1 MRAPL
6 AAAAIAFAVGLSG
19 TAFAQA
25 PAAPAAAAQAKP
37 AAAKP
42 AAATPAAAPKARD
55 VVLHYANLAQAMY
68 TNSYQAAVEMQTAI
82 NAFIASPSAATQ
94 QAAKDAWKKARDPY
108 QITEGFRFG
117 NSIVDE
123 WEGNVNA
130 WPLDEGLIDY
140 LDKSRPQSSDENP
153 LYSANVIASKTI
165 RIGKKTVDVSKITP
179 QLLHQLN
186 SAAGVESNVASG
198 WHAIEF
204 LLWGKDLHGTERGA
218 GERPYT
224 DYDTKA
230 CTGGNCDRRAEYLKV
245 ATATLVADL
254 KEMADDWAPK
264 GKARAALLKKKD
276 KAALAVIFT
285 GIGSLSYG
293 ELAGERMKLGLLLHD
308 PEEEHDCFSD
318 NTHNSHFYDEVGIQ
332 DIYYGR
338 FTKIDGSTMS
348 GPSVADLVRAA
359 DPKVADEIDGKMAAA
374 LAALKVIKDTADS
387 GEMFYDMMLA
397 EGNEKGNKMIQN
409 GVDALVAQ
417 AHAIERGVAV
427 LKLQIKVE
435 GSDSLDNPDAAKKK

>member
-1 MRAPL
+1 MRAKF
-6 AAAAIAFAVGLSG
+6 AAAALALAVGLG
-19 TAFAQA
+19 GAIA
-25 PAAPAAAAQAKP
+25 PVAAETKP
-37 AAAKP
+37 AATQ
-42 AAATPAAAPKARD
+42 AAGPKARD
-55 VVLHYANLAQAMY
+55 VIVSYANQAEAMY
-68 TNSYQAAVEMQTAI
+68 TNSYLAAKEMQTAI
-82 NAFIASPSAATQ
+82 EAFIANPSAQTH

-108 QITEGFRFG
+108 QITEAFRFG
-117 NSIVDE
+117 NKIVDE

-140 LDKSRPQSSDENP
+140 LDKSRGTSSDENP
-153 LYSANVIASKTI
+153 LYAANIIASKTI

-179 QLLHQLN
+179 KLLHDLN

-218 GERPYT
+218 GERPWT

-230 CTGGNCDRRAEYLKV
+230 CTGGNCERRAQYLKV
-245 ATATLVADL
+245 ATQTLVDDL
-254 KEMADDWAPK
+254 KEMADDWGTK

-276 KAALAVIFT
+276 KAGLAVIFT

-318 NTHNSHFYDEVGIQ
+318 NTHNSHYYDEVGIQ
-332 DIYYGR
+332 DVYYGR
-338 FTKIDGSTMS
+338 FTRIDGTTFS
-348 GPSVADLVRAA
+348 GPSVADLVRAKDA
-359 DPKVADEIDGKMAAA
+359 KIADEIDAKMAAA
-374 LAALKVIKDTADS
+374 LAALKAIKDTADS

-397 EGNEKGNKMIQN
+397 EGNAKGNKLIQD

-417 AHAIERGVAV
+417 AHAIERGVAA
-427 LKLQIKVE
+427 LKIQIKVE
-435 GSDSLDNPDAAKKK
+435 GSESLDNPDAAKKK

>member
-1 MRAPL
+1 MRAKF
-6 AAAAIAFAVGLSG
+6 AAAALALAVGLG
-19 TAFAQA
+19 GAIA
-25 PAAPAAAAQAKP
+25 PVAAETKP
-37 AAAKP
+37 AATQ
-42 AAATPAAAPKARD
+42 AAGPKARD
-55 VVLHYANLAQAMY
+55 VIVSYANQAEAMY
-68 TNSYQAAVEMQTAI
+68 TNSYLAAKEMQTAI
-82 NAFIASPSAATQ
+82 EAFIANPSAQTH

-108 QITEGFRFG
+108 QITEAFRFG
-117 NSIVDE
+117 NKIVDE

-140 LDKSRPQSSDENP
+140 LDKSRGTSSDENP
-153 LYSANVIASKTI
+153 LYAANIIASKTI

-179 QLLHQLN
+179 KLLHDLN

-218 GERPYT
+218 GERPWT

-230 CTGGNCDRRAEYLKV
+230 CTGGNCERRAQYLKV
-245 ATATLVADL
+245 ATQTLVDDL
-254 KEMADDWAPK
+254 KEMADDWGAK

-276 KAALAVIFT
+276 KAGLAVIFT

-318 NTHNSHFYDEVGIQ
+318 NTHNSHYYDEVGIQ
-332 DIYYGR
+332 DVYYGR
-338 FTKIDGSTMS
+338 FTRIDGTTFS
-348 GPSVADLVRAA
+348 GPSVADLVRAKDA
-359 DPKVADEIDGKMAAA
+359 KIADEIDAKMAAA
-374 LAALKVIKDTADS
+374 LAALKAIKDTADS

-397 EGNEKGNKMIQN
+397 EGNAKGNKLIQD

-417 AHAIERGVAV
+417 AHAIERGVAA
-427 LKLQIKVE
+427 LKIQIKVE
-435 GSDSLDNPDAAKKK
+435 GSESLDNPDAAKKK

>member
-1 MRAPL
+1 MRAKF
-6 AAAAIAFAVGLSG
+6 AAAALALAVGLGGSIAPVAAE
-19 TAFAQA
+19 TKPAQ
-25 PAAPAAAAQAKP
+25 AAQA
-37 AAAKP
+37 AG
-42 AAATPAAAPKARD
+42 PKARD
-55 VVLHYANLAQAMY
+55 VIVSYANQAEAMY
-68 TNSYQAAVEMQTAI
+68 TNSYLAAKEMQVAI
-82 NAFIASPSAATQ
+82 EAFIANPSAQTH

-108 QITEGFRFG
+108 QITEAFRFG
-117 NSIVDE
+117 NPVVDE

-140 LDKSRPQSSDENP
+140 LDKSRGTSSDENP
-153 LYSANVIASKTI
+153 LYAANVIASKTI

-179 QLLHQLN
+179 KLLHQLN

-218 GERPYT
+218 GERPWT

-230 CTGGNCDRRAEYLKV
+230 CTGGNCERRADYLKV
-245 ATATLVADL
+245 ATQTLVDDL
-254 KEMADDWAPK
+254 KEMSDDWGAK
-264 GKARAALLKKKD
+264 GKARTALLKKKD
-276 KAALAVIFT
+276 KAGLAVIFT
-285 GIGSLSYG
+285 GLGSLSYG

-318 NTHNSHFYDEVGIQ
+318 NTHNSHYYDEVGIQ
-332 DIYYGR
+332 DVYYGR
-338 FTKIDGSTMS
+338 FTRIDGTSFS
-348 GPSVADLVRAA
+348 GPSVADLVRAK
-359 DPKVADEIDGKMAAA
+359 DPKIADEIDAKMAAA

-397 EGNEKGNKMIQN
+397 EGNAKGNKLIQD

-417 AHAIERGVAV
+417 AHAIERGVAA
-427 LKLQIKVE
+427 LKIQIKVE
-435 GSDSLDNPDAAKKK
+435 GSESLDNPEAAKKK

>member
-1 MRAPL
+1 MRAPF
-6 AAAAIAFAVGLSG
+6 AAAIALAVGLSG
-19 TAFAQA
+19 PALAQA
-25 PAAPAAAAQAKP
+25 PAAPDAKAAASTAKP
-37 AAAKP
+37 AAP
-42 AAATPAAAPKARD
+42 TPKA
-55 VVLHYANLAQAMY
+55 VVLQYADQAQAMY
-68 TNSYQAAVEMQTAI
+68 ANSYLAAVEMQKAI
-82 NAFIASPSAATQ
+82 TAFIASPSAETH

-108 QITEGFRFG
+108 QITEAFRFG
-117 NSIVDE
+117 NPVVDE

-140 LDKSRPQSSDENP
+140 LDKSRGTSSDENP
-153 LYSANVIASKTI
+153 LYAANIIASKTI
-165 RIGKKTVDVSKITP
+165 RVGKKTVDVSKLTP
-179 QLLHQLN
+179 KLLHQLN

-218 GERPYT
+218 GERPWT
-224 DYDTKA
+224 DYDPKA
-230 CTGGNCDRRAEYLKV
+230 CTGGNCERRAEYLKV

-264 GKARAALLKKKD
+264 GKARTALLKKKD

-318 NTHNSHFYDEVGIQ
+318 NTHNSHYYDEVGIQ
-332 DIYYGR
+332 DVYYGR
-338 FTKIDGSTMS
+338 FTKIDGTTMS

-359 DPKVADEIDGKMAAA
+359 DPKVADEIDAKMAAA
-374 LAALKVIKDTADS
+374 LAALKAIKDTADS

-397 EGNEKGNKMIQN
+397 EGNAKGNALVQA

-435 GSDSLDNPDAAKKK
+435 GSDSLDNPSAAMKK

>member
-1 MRAPL
+1 MRAPV
-6 AAAAIAFAVGLSG
+6 AAAAFAIALGLSG
-19 TAFAQA
+19 PVLAQA
-25 PAAPAAAAQAKP
+25 PAAPSKTETAPKVG
-37 AAAKP
+37 AAKP
-42 AAATPAAAPKARD
+42 AALKARD
-55 VVLHYANLAQAMY
+55 VVVHYADQAQAMY
-68 TNSYQAAVEMQTAI
+68 QNSYLAAVEMQTAI
-82 NAFIASPSAATQ
+82 TAFLANPSAATH

-117 NSIVDE
+117 NPLVDE

-153 LYSANVIASKTI
+153 LYAANVIASKTI

-204 LLWGKDLHGTERGA
+204 LLWGKDLHGTQRGA
-218 GERPYT
+218 GERPWT

-230 CTGGNCDRRAEYLKV
+230 CTGGNCERRAEYLKV

-254 KEMADDWAPK
+254 KDMADAWGPK

-276 KAALAVIFT
+276 KPALAVIFT

-318 NTHNSHFYDEVGIQ
+318 NTHNSHYYDEVGIQ

-359 DPKVADEIDGKMAAA
+359 DPKVADEIDAKMAAA
-374 LAALKVIKDTADS
+374 LAALKAIKDTADS
-387 GEMFYDMMLA
+387 GEMYYDMMLA
-397 EGNEKGNKMIQN
+397 DGNEKGNKLVQA

-435 GSDSLDNPDAAKKK
+435 GSESLDNPEAAKKK

>member
-1 MRAPL
+1 MRAPF
-6 AAAAIAFAVGLSG
+6 AAAIAIAVGLSG
-19 TAFAQA
+19 PAFAQA
-25 PAAPAAAAQAKP
+25 PAAAPEAAKTT
-37 AAAKP
+37 AAKP
-42 AAATPAAAPKARD
+42 AAPKARE
-55 VVLHYANLAQAMY
+55 VVTHYADLAQAMY
-68 TNSYQAAVEMQTAI
+68 ANSYLAAQEMQKAI
-82 NAFIASPSAATQ
+82 NDFLANPSAETH
-94 QAAKDAWKKARDPY
+94 QAAKNAWKKARDPY
-108 QITEGFRFG
+108 QITEAFRFG
-117 NSIVDE
+117 NPIVDE

-140 LDKSRPQSSDENP
+140 LDKSRGTSSDENP
-153 LYSANVIASKTI
+153 LYAANIIASKTI
-165 RIGKKTVDVSKITP
+165 RVGKKTVDVSKITP
-179 QLLHQLN
+179 KLLHQLN

-218 GERPYT
+218 GERPWT
-224 DYDTKA
+224 DYDTKN
-230 CTGGNCDRRAEYLKV
+230 CTGGNCQRRAEYLKV
-245 ATATLVADL
+245 ATETLVADL
-254 KEMADDWAPK
+254 KEMADDWGAK

-276 KAALAVIFT
+276 KAGLAVIFT

-318 NTHNSHFYDEVGIQ
+318 NTHNSHYYDEVGIQ
-332 DIYYGR
+332 DVYYGR
-338 FTKIDGSTMS
+338 FTKIDGTTFS

-359 DPKVADEIDGKMAAA
+359 DPKVADEIDAKMAAA
-374 LAALKVIKDTADS
+374 LAALKAIKDTADS

-397 EGNEKGNKMIQN
+397 EGNAKGNALVQG

-435 GSDSLDNPDAAKKK
+435 GSDSLDNPSAAMKK

>member
-1 MRAPL
+1 MRAPF

-19 TAFAQA
+19 PAFAQA
-25 PAAPAAAAQAKP
+25 PASAPAKP
-37 AAAKP
+37 AASAQP
-42 AAATPAAAPKARD
+42 AASAKPAAAPKARD
-55 VVLHYANLAQAMY
+55 VVLHYANQAQAMY
-68 TNSYQAAVEMQTAI
+68 TNSYQAAVAMQTAI
-82 NAFIASPSAATQ
+82 NAFLAAPSAETH
-94 QAAKDAWKKARDPY
+94 QAAKAAWKKARDPY

-153 LYSANVIASKTI
+153 LYAANVIASKTI

-186 SAAGVESNVASG
+186 SAAGVEANVASG

-218 GERPYT
+218 GERPWT
-224 DYDTKA
+224 DYDLKA
-230 CTGGNCDRRAEYLKV
+230 CTGGNCDRRAQYLKV
-245 ATATLVADL
+245 ATDTLVADL
-254 KEMADDWAPK
+254 KEMADDWGPK
-264 GKARAALLKKKD
+264 GSARAALLKKKD

-308 PEEEHDCFSD
+308 PEEEQDCFSD
-318 NTHNSHFYDEVGIQ
+318 NTHNSHYYDEVGIQ

-359 DPKVADEIDGKMAAA
+359 DPKVADEIDAKMAAA
-374 LAALKVIKDTADS
+374 LAAIKVIKDTADS

-397 EGNEKGNKMIQN
+397 EGNAKGNQMIQN